1 MAVTDKEAQ
10 ADVPAVVARFIEYLR
25 IKTVQPAPDYAT
37 CREYLRRQ
45 ADELELGFQAYE
57 YVAGKPVV
65 VLTWLGT
72 EPELPSIILNSHTDV
87 VPVFEEFWTHPPFEA
102 ARVPTADG
110 KDYRII
116 ARGAQDMK
124 IVGHCYLEAIRAMR
138 QRGERVRR
146 TVHAVFVP
154 DEEIG
159 GHDGMEL
166 FVKSPEFAALN
177 AGFALDEG
185 MASTGAGLR
194 VFYAERAPCWVRF
207 VAHGQTGHGSQFIE
221 NTAAEKLVPVIDRMM
236 EFRREQLAEFRTPN
250 ADGSAKTLGDVTTAN
265 LTMLCSGVQ
274 HNVVP
279 ERATASFDIR
289 MTPSIDYH
297 AFRRWVEEV
306 AAEHGA
312 QAEMVQFWDDNSTT
326 STDASNP
333 FWPAFEGAVAAQG
346 IAIEREIFPAATD
359 SRYLRRAGIPA
370 LGVTPLRNT
379 PILLHD
385 HNEYV
390 LQSDVLAGVEFYARV
405 VAAVANVGC

>member
-1 MAVTDKEAQ
+1 M
-10 ADVPAVVARFIEYLR
+10 DVPGPVSRFIEYLR
-25 IKTVQPAPDYAT
+25 IKTVQPTPDYAA
-37 CREYLRRQ
+37 CREHLRGQ
-45 ADELELGFQAYE
+45 ARELGLAFQAHE

-65 VLTWLGT
+65 ILTWEGT
-72 EPELPSIILNSHTDV
+72 EPALPSIILNSHTDV
-87 VPVFEEFWTHPPFEA
+87 VPVFEEFWSHPPFEA

-110 KDYRII
+110 SDYQII

-124 IVGHCYLEAIRAMR
+124 IVGHCYLEAIRAMQ

-159 GHDGMEL
+159 GHDGMAL
-166 FVKSPEFAALN
+166 FVGSPEFAALN

-185 MASTGAGLR
+185 MANPGDGLR
-194 VFYAERAPCWVRF
+194 VFYGERAPCWVRF
-207 VAHGQTGHGSQFIE
+207 VAHGQTGHGSQFIDD
-221 NTAAEKLVPVIDRMM
+221 TAAEKLVPIIDRMM
-236 EFRREQLAEFRTPN
+236 EFRREQLAAFRTPN

-265 LTMLCSGVQ
+265 LTMLQSGVQ

-279 ERATASFDIR
+279 ESASASVDIR
-289 MTPSIDYH
+289 MTPSIDYQ
-297 AFRRWVEEV
+297 AFRRWLEDL

-312 QAEMVQFWDDNSTT
+312 QAEMVQFWEDNTVT
-326 STDASNP
+326 PTDASNP
-333 FWPAFEGAVAAQG
+333 FWPAFEDAIAAQG
-346 IAIEREIFPAATD
+346 IAIVREIFPAATD

-390 LQSDVLAGVEFYARV
+390 LQSDVLAGIDFYTHV
-405 VAAVANVGC
+405 LAAVANVPG

>member
-1 MAVTDKEAQ
+1 
-10 ADVPAVVARFIEYLR
+10 
-25 IKTVQPAPDYAT
+25 
-37 CREYLRRQ
+37 
-45 ADELELGFQAYE
+45 

-65 VLTWLGT
+65 VLTWEGT
-72 EPELPSIILNSHTDV
+72 EPGLASIVLNSHTDV

-102 ARVPTADG
+102 ARVATADG
-110 KDYRII
+110 GDYQII

-124 IVGHCYLEAIRAMR
+124 IVGHCYLEAIRAMQ

-159 GHDGMEL
+159 GHDGMAL
-166 FVKSPEFAALN
+166 FVESPEFAALN

-185 MASTGAGLR
+185 IASTGDALR
-194 VFYAERAPCWVRF
+194 VFYGERAPCWAKF
-207 VAHGQTGHGSQFIE
+207 VAHGRTGHGSQFIE
-221 NTAAEKLVPVIDRMM
+221 DTAAEKLVPIVDRLMA
-236 EFRREQLAEFRTPN
+236 FRREQLAEFRTPN
-250 ADGSAKTLGDVTTAN
+250 ADGSAKALGDVTSIN
-265 LTMLCSGVQ
+265 LTLLHSGVQ
-274 HNVVP
+274 QNVVP
-279 ERATASFDIR
+279 ESATAGFDIR
-289 MTPSIDYH
+289 MTPATDYR
-297 AFRRWVEEV
+297 AFRRWLGDL

-312 QAEMVQFWDDNSTT
+312 ELEIVQFWDDCTT
-326 STDASNP
+326 TPTDATNP
-333 FWPAFEGAVAAQG
+333 FWPAFEAAVAAQG

-390 LQSDVLAGVEFYARV
+390 LQSDVLAGIEFYARI
-405 VAAVANVGC
+405 VAAVANVPG